1 LLNQVLGLPLT
12 MVPLTYALE
21 VSLEGSICMN
31 FAAAIS
37 WAEKCML
44 LYPSFKLEILDMHL
58 TNLQI
63 YDPNPPLK
71 Y

>member
-1 LLNQVLGLPLT
+1 
-12 MVPLTYALE
+12 MVPQTYALE

-44 LYPSFKLEILDMHL
+44 LYPSFKLEIFRHA
-58 TNLQI
+58 
-63 YDPNPPLK
+63 PNEFTDL
-71 Y
+71 